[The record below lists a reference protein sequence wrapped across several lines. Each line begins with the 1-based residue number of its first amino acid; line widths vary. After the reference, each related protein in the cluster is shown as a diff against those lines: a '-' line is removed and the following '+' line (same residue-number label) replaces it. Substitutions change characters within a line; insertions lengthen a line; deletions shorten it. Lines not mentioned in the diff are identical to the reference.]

1 MKTSLP
7 VPVSLYLPVAA
18 VIVIVIA
25 TAALMVVVV
34 VEVVAVV
41 FAAVVIVI
49 VVLPTQQAM
58 GTVRTKMKG
67 SATARDTTSS

>member
-18 VIVIVIA
+18 AVIS

-41 FAAVVIVI
+41 FAAVVVI
-49 VVLPTQQAM
+49 VVRPTQQAM